1 MPESL
6 QFELLDK
13 NYASAAVEMQMR
25 GDTIHGLKQIVDRM
39 QISTG
44 QASPGLEAGVTG
56 AGGKPRAHLNS

>member
-13 NYASAAVEMQMR
+13 NYASAAVEMQMC
-25 GDTIHGLKQIVDRM
+25 GDNIHGLKQVVGRK

-56 AGGKPRAHLNS
+56 ADGNPRAH